1 MMSTVENLRASK
13 PCTSLAKA
21 LHFVGE
27 DLFSAL
33 SPHPCSYLGVNK
45 HFRKESLC
53 WTHESFVT
61 YYCSNFQN
69 REREDT
75 CKK

>member
-1 MMSTVENLRASK
+1 MSTVENLRGSK
-13 PCTSLAKA
+13 PCTSPSKT

-33 SPHPCSYLGVNK
+33 SLHPCSYLGANK
-45 HFRKESLC
+45 HFRKEGLC

-61 YYCSNFQN
+61 YSCSNF
-69 REREDT
+69 
-75 CKK
+75 